1 MMLMLCQT
9 SKNERLLKMLEV
21 EGDFPGMGMGME
33 KSKVN
38 SRSVFCWYT
47 DSANG

>member
-33 KSKVN
+33 KSKVKFKV
-38 SRSVFCWYT
+38 SVLLVY
-47 DSANG
+47 